1 MTPTNTVDDL
11 RTKFRNAYEA
21 YVHEGWR
28 MRELLVASDGHERA
42 EAIKN
47 QQKKLDE
54 ALRNYEEAR
63 AAYVN
68 CVLAG
73 IAGSGGT
80 LL

>member
-1 MTPTNTVDDL
+1 
-11 RTKFRNAYEA
+11 
-21 YVHEGWR
+21 
-28 MRELLVASDGHERA
+28 MRELLVGLEASDGHERC
-42 EAIKN
+42 EAIKS

-68 CVLAG
+68 CVLG
-73 IAGSGGT
+73 GFAGSGGT